1 MNTEVQH
8 LSHSFRTDAAHLIT
22 KAHCANDHAKAPNK
36 RTSYI
41 AKLIIDAYMACE
53 CALKSMI
60 ASSNANKT
68 GVEVYRMIRHCGHD
82 FRHLIKEAKP
92 KKTSRADL
100 DFLKQASKRGVNL
113 RYSLDLFSLSNC
125 DFIPND
131 SVGFHPDQPYLLE
144 FLRIAEVLRSEAD
157 EHHFALGTTVTLK
170 SSRELLKY
178 VQRLR
183 KITAKEKPNKSRSH

>member
-1 MNTEVQH
+1 MNTEIQH

-22 KAHCANDHAKAPNK
+22 KAHCANDPAKAPNK

-68 GVEVYRMIRHCGHD
+68 AVEVYQIIRNCGHD

-100 DFLKQASKRGVNL
+100 KFLIQASRRGVNL
-113 RYSLDLFSLSNC
+113 RYSLDLFSLSIC
-125 DFIPND
+125 DLLPND
-131 SVGFHPDQPYLLE
+131 SVCFHPDQPYLSE
-144 FLRIAEVLRSEAD
+144 FLRIAEVLSSEAN
-157 EHHFALGTTVTLK
+157 EHHVALGTTATFK

-183 KITAKEKPNKSRSH
+183 KITVREKPNKSRSH